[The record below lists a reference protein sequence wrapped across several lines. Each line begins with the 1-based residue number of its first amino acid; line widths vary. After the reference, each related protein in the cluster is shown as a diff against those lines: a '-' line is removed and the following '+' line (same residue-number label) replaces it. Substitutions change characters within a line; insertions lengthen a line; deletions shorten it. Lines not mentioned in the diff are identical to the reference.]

1 MLALRRQPD
10 ASRSLLRRGSML
22 PALAISLLVVGS
34 CLALVLDSLWLK
46 MARRELQT
54 AADAAVLAAAGE
66 LASDELLKVDPDRE
80 LLALRARKVAANVAA
95 LNRAAGKQVFV
106 DPLIGED
113 VRLGRI
119 TQHENGTAVFLE
131 TDQNPTA
138 VVLLAHCGRAQGNPV
153 SLFFPHLT
161 GEPTGDVTC
170 RAEASINNQ
179 VYGVRPLDNAPVP
192 ALPLAILE
200 SHSDPRRL
208 ETWALQIEAR
218 RGQDRYRFNAE
229 TGEVERGQDGIP
241 EIVLHSTPPGSE
253 EEEEQRGNVQIVDL
267 GTNLQLQQVQR
278 QITHGWSWRDLQDL
292 GTELRLD
299 QGPVQLRSSERIEN
313 TLNHSLQEMIGKS
326 RIVLLYSA
334 TGPGGPNGV
343 TSAEISRLVAGR
355 IMDVKSG
362 QQTLEMVLQPAVIN
376 TRLALVNE
384 DPFASSTQFQNQYI
398 RRLSLTN

>member
-1 MLALRRQPD
+1 M
-10 ASRSLLRRGSML
+10 
-22 PALAISLLVVGS
+22 
-34 CLALVLDSLWLK
+34 
-46 MARRELQT
+46 
-54 AADAAVLAAAGE
+54 
-66 LASDELLKVDPDRE
+66 
-80 LLALRARKVAANVAA
+80 
-95 LNRAAGKQVFV
+95 
-106 DPLIGED
+106 
-113 VRLGRI
+113 
-119 TQHENGTAVFLE
+119 
-131 TDQNPTA
+131 
-138 VVLLAHCGRAQGNPV
+138 
-153 SLFFPHLT
+153 
-161 GEPTGDVTC
+161 
-170 RAEASINNQ
+170 
-179 VYGVRPLDNAPVP
+179 
-192 ALPLAILE
+192 
-200 SHSDPRRL
+200 
-208 ETWALQIEAR
+208 
-218 RGQDRYRFNAE
+218 
-229 TGEVERGQDGIP
+229 
-241 EIVLHSTPPGSE
+241 
-253 EEEEQRGNVQIVDL
+253 QIVDL

-362 QQTLEMVLQPAVIN
+362 QQTLEMVLQPTVIN